1 MRVGGITAGAITFFS
16 RHRTLYT
23 MHWYPDYNVSVIGI
37 ALFAAVPIVLCL
49 GLNNMTFLT
58 NAVQGLID
66 LLTLALLHKMTK
78 VEKSQLPTTKVV
90 GLRQ

>member
-1 MRVGGITAGAITFFS
+1 
-16 RHRTLYT
+16 
-23 MHWYPDYNVSVIGI
+23 MHWYPDYKVSVIGI
-37 ALFAAVPIVLCL
+37 ALCAAGPIVLCL

-78 VEKSQLPTTKVV
+78 VEKSSYDTV
-90 GLRQ
+90 

>member
-1 MRVGGITAGAITFFS
+1 
-16 RHRTLYT
+16 
-23 MHWYPDYNVSVIGI
+23 MHWYPDYTLAVIGI

-78 VEKSQLPTTKVV
+78 VEKSDYDTA
-90 GLRQ
+90 

>member
-1 MRVGGITAGAITFFS
+1 
-16 RHRTLYT
+16 
-23 MHWYPDYNVSVIGI
+23 MHWYPDYKVSVIGI
-37 ALFAAVPIVLCL
+37 ALFAATPIVLCL

-78 VEKSQLPTTKVV
+78 VEKSSYDTV
-90 GLRQ
+90 

>member
-1 MRVGGITAGAITFFS
+1 VRVGGITAGAITFFPRPANS
-16 RHRTLYT
+16 IG
-23 MHWYPDYNVSVIGI
+23 MWYPDYKVSVIGI
-37 ALFAAVPIVLCL
+37 ALFAATPIVLCL

-78 VEKSQLPTTKVV
+78 VEKSSYDTV
-90 GLRQ
+90 